1 MAPEAPCWQKLKG
14 RRTLVN
20 NEQCLL
26 DLDERLQALESQ
38 WQAAPPSPSLPA
50 QAAAGSPGGLELS
63 NDGTES
69 SAAASEAPER
79 LPDVE
84 PIPVRQRL
92 PELHELDR
100 QGRCWAYR
108 STTHEPLGRAWVLG
122 TPVSLQLTRPW
133 CSFTH
138 WLPHWSLPVVPD
150 EDEQTN

>member
-1 MAPEAPCWQKLKG
+1 MSPEAPCWQKLRD

-26 DLDERLQALESQ
+26 DLDQRLQVLEAQ
-38 WQAAPPSPSLPA
+38 WSGPPSLTGSSDA
-50 QAAAGSPGGLELS
+50 MAAADAFMGAGEDTGLA
-63 NDGTES
+63 D
-69 SAAASEAPER
+69 EAPER
-79 LPDVE
+79 LPDVA

-138 WLPHWSLPVVPD
+138 WLPHWSLPIVPD
-150 EDEQTN
+150 EEEQEG

>member
-1 MAPEAPCWQKLKG
+1 MTTEAACWQKLRD

-20 NEQCLL
+20 NEHCLL
-26 DLDERLQALESQ
+26 DLDARLQAVESQ
-38 WQAAPPSPSLPA
+38 LKSGSLP
-50 QAAAGSPGGLELS
+50 
-63 NDGTES
+63 S
-69 SAAASEAPER
+69 SASRISAESDLGSADPAPDNSAHPIQER
-79 LPDVE
+79 LPDIS
-84 PIPVRQRL
+84 PIPVNERL

-138 WLPHWSLPVVPD
+138 WLPHWSLPVVEESD
-150 EDEQTN
+150 T

>member
-1 MAPEAPCWQKLKG
+1 MPPEASCWDKL
-14 RRTLVN
+14 RQRNTLVN
-20 NEQCLL
+20 NEHCLL
-26 DLDERLQALESQ
+26 DLDQRLQDLEARFSSG
-38 WQAAPPSPSLPA
+38 APLAGQDATGTASDGPGEDGGGSSDGAGA
-50 QAAAGSPGGLELS
+50 Q
-63 NDGTES
+63 
-69 SAAASEAPER
+69 R
-79 LPDVE
+79 LADVA

-138 WLPHWSLPVVPD
+138 WLPHWSLPIVEEEAETQAV
-150 EDEQTN
+150 

>member
-1 MAPEAPCWQKLKG
+1 MPPEASCWQKLRD

-26 DLDERLQALESQ
+26 DLDQRLQVIEARWSGG
-38 WQAAPPSPSLPA
+38 
-50 QAAAGSPGGLELS
+50 AGSAGLSPDDAAFDADAMLAPEPGPAVE
-63 NDGTES
+63 DT
-69 SAAASEAPER
+69 AER
-79 LPDVE
+79 LPDVA
-84 PIPVRQRL
+84 PIPVSQRL

-138 WLPHWSLPVVPD
+138 WLPHWSLPIVPD
-150 EDEQTN
+150 ADDDQGS